1 LTKLERIAVGSRLRR
16 LFQNPYK
23 LLASI
28 ELSSG
33 HVFLDIGCG
42 RGFLSLPAASV
53 VGEHGV
59 VYAVDVKDDYLRE
72 VERRAA
78 LLGMENIV
86 TVKTRAEDLNGVP
99 IQSVDRA
106 VFMLSL
112 HHLEDI
118 RLAFHQVRRRLKD
131 DGLLMVFDTVASRF
145 FGHGTNPMEV
155 INLLKQASFKPVFLK
170 EGIMFWQAIAR
181 AA

>member
-1 LTKLERIAVGSRLRR
+1 M
-16 LFQNPYK
+16 
-23 LLASI
+23 
-28 ELSSG
+28 
-33 HVFLDIGCG
+33 
-42 RGFLSLPAASV
+42 
-53 VGEHGV
+53 
-59 VYAVDVKDDYLRE
+59 KDDYLRE

-78 LLGMENIV
+78 LLGLENIV